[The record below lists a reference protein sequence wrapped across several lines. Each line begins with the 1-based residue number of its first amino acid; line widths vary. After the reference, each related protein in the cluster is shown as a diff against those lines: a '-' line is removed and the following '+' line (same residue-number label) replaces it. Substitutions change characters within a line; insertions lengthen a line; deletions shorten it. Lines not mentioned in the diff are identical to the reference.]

1 MRGNS
6 RMYGPNAERE
16 LTMIDLARGER
27 RMTFYAARR
36 EHVAFGKRAIVPII
50 AAPKA
55 KPFYRK
61 IGGLHFFRLGRF
73 NLSFSISKRG

>member
-1 MRGNS
+1 
-6 RMYGPNAERE
+6 
-16 LTMIDLARGER
+16 
-27 RMTFYAARR
+27 MTFYAARR